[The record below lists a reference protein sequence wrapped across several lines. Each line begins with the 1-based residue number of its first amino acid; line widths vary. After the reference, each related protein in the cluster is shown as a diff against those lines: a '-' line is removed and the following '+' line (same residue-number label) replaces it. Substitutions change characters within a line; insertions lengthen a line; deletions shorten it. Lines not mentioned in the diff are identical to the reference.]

1 MIKIKGPRGEY
12 VEAEQ
17 MEFEPVKEDW
27 NIYRLKDG
35 TLVKIKVVATEIFRL
50 SEIDELTG
58 RPNYLVRSTNA
69 IAIEEE

>member
-1 MIKIKGPRGEY
+1 
-12 VEAEQ
+12 